1 MQPIVV
7 VLPAPFGPSKPNTWP
22 GPAAK
27 LMPSTA
33 TVSPYC
39 LRSASTDIEEIGAPV
54 RLYRACGGHDFG
66 G

>member
-1 MQPIVV
+1 MTVTRPAVGWSRPETQPIVV

-22 GPAAK
+22 GSAAK

-39 LRSASTDIEEIGAPV
+39 LRSASTVIDDIV
-54 RLYRACGGHDFG
+54 
-66 G
+66 